1 MGKRQF
7 EVLTHEKEEGG
18 VVMARRTV
26 EPLVKELDAIKRL
39 LVLQLLT
46 SGVQGK
52 DIARALGV
60 DASAVSRLV
69 PARRVRKKV
78 AQ

>member
-1 MGKRQF
+1 
-7 EVLTHEKEEGG
+7 
-18 VVMARRTV
+18 VMARRTV